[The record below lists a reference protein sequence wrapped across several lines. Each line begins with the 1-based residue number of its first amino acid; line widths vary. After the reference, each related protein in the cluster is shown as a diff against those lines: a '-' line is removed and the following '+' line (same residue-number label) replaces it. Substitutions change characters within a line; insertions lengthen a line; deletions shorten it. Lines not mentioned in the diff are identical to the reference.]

1 MHQHLLPPNSTP
13 LEIALA
19 QTVARLSEIPDPV
32 EVVWRP
38 WECPANILPWLAWAF
53 SVDVW
58 DDRWTEERKRYVI
71 ANAVELHRL
80 KGTAAGLKRHVKLVD
95 AEVKQLVVP
104 PQGAFASRSL
114 TKDEMDAWLRT
125 MPQIRIYLAREFGS
139 ALGLS
144 FANSAGITVSGS
156 TQGFVNHAFARFDV
170 GRALLGRAARLW
182 DRGEEIRLRITDLT
196 TEREERQAL
205 RIERVSIPGNAGYG
219 AFVNRFVGRVF
230 AGHVVKP
237 AKVVTYRQNV
247 SYEHRLSSLSL
258 KSAQPGLDPLDVRS
272 ERESETGH
280 AGHNAFVKRFVGHV
294 FAGEDR
300 AAWMLHDRI
309 VLHDPERAAIKVP
322 AWSFANFSRLGIRP
336 YTAKAV
342 IDLKETIYRS
352 ATAVGRFV
360 GRTYALPEKNRKQTN
375 ARLAVRASKAA
386 RDRILI
392 THKLTRLRTFSDGI
406 LLDGSFT
413 FGSRTAF
420 RL

>member
-58 DDRWTEERKRYVI
+58 DDRWTEERKRHVI

-125 MPQIRIYLAREFGS
+125 MPQIRVYLAREVGS
-139 ALGLS
+139 GHGLF
-144 FANSAGITVSGS
+144 FAERH
-156 TQGFVNHAFARFDV
+156 FVDHAFARFDA

-205 RIERVSIPGNAGYG
+205 RVERVSLPGNAGRG
-219 AFVNRFVGRVF
+219 AFVGRFVDHVF
-230 AGHVVKP
+230 AGHVAKP
-237 AKVVTYRQNV
+237 ADVVTYRQNV
-247 SYEHRLSSLSL
+247 TYEHSISSLSL
-258 KSAQPGLDPLDVRS
+258 RSAHPGLDPVDVRS
-272 ERESETGH
+272 ERLSLTGH
-280 AGHNAFVKRFVGHV
+280 AGANAFVKRFVGHV

-300 AAWMLHDRI
+300 ANWMIFDRVI
-309 VLHDPERAAIKVP
+309 LHDPERAAIRVP
-322 AWSFANFSRLGIRP
+322 AHSFADSARLGLRP
-336 YTAKAV
+336 FTAKSV
-342 IDLKETIYRS
+342 IDLKDSIHQS
-352 ATAVGRFV
+352 AAAVGRYV
-360 GRTYALPEKNRKQTN
+360 GRCYAMPENTRKQTN
-375 ARLAVRASKAA
+375 ARLAARASKAA
-386 RDRILI
+386 RDRIFI
-392 THKLTRLRTFSDGI
+392 THKLTRPRTFADGI
-406 LLDGSFT
+406 PLDGTFK
-413 FGSRTAF
+413 FGSRVAF